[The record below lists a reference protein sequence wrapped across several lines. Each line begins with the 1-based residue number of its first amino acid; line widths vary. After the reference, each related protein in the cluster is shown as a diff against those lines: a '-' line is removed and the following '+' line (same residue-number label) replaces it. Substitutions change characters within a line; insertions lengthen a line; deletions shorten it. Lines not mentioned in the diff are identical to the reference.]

1 MDSTPSSNND
11 AATKKY
17 VDDNSGG
24 EKTSLITL
32 YSNIDLKNTYRVL
45 NLRLPNDLD
54 EPATKLYTD
63 NNFFK
68 KDGSHPM
75 IGDINM
81 NNKYLYNIVV

>member
-24 EKTSLITL
+24 EKTLITL
-32 YSNIDLKNTYRVL
+32 YSNIDLKNTYRIL

-54 EPATKLYTD
+54 EPATKLYSD

-68 KDGSHPM
+68 K
-75 IGDINM
+75 
-81 NNKYLYNIVV
+81 NIEVIQ